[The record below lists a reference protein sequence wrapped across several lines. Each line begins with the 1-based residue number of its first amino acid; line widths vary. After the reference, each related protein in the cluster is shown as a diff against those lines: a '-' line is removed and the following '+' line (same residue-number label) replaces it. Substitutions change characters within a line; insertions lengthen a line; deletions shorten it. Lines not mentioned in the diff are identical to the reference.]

1 MLRLPPCLA
10 LPWHSLPL
18 TLAAATTDERL
29 PVTLYCNRKAV
40 PLREPAATV
49 PIPRLSQ
56 SRRCNPATC
65 CSGDWKE
72 RESGSRLIIDS
83 VCVNCIPLLISL
95 PLLSLLFWFEASCPL
110 LSPPLLTRFSK
121 VLRRECGLL
130 CTTHI
135 LSQSHMQSQ
144 SQQTHTHTVMQS
156 RRQRTMG
163 SVSERESAQ
172 GRTVTAPVFLEES
185 SRDRAARRRRSHQ
198 STVTSRSTQHAC
210 RDEDDASRRA
220 IATTIFVQ

>member
-130 CTTHI
+130 CTTHA
-135 LSQSHMQSQ
+135 
-144 SQQTHTHTVMQS
+144 HTHTL
-156 RRQRTMG
+156 
-163 SVSERESAQ
+163 SVTHAV
-172 GRTVTAPVFLEES
+172 TVTADTYTHSDAEPPS
-185 SRDRAARRRRSHQ
+185 
-198 STVTSRSTQHAC
+198 
-210 RDEDDASRRA
+210 EDNGECE
-220 IATTIFVQ
+220 